1 MLINF
6 DNPQSP
12 VIILIENGL
21 DAGGFSGSR
30 ISEEEAVVGWFSC
43 QEGLCIFNEL
53 ILWNFIAYQVIQV
66 DMGNFR
72 NRHDFNLILC
82 GFVFQ
87 TEGFVKPQLSHT
99 VVLVKG
105 NHVFQKFFRC
115 DRICQKLA

>member
-53 ILWNFIAYQVIQV
+53 FLWNCVPEGRLCEAPAFPHRSPCKRQPCVPE
-66 DMGNFR
+66 
-72 NRHDFNLILC
+72 ILP
-82 GFVFQ
+82 V
-87 TEGFVKPQLSHT
+87 
-99 VVLVKG
+99 
-105 NHVFQKFFRC
+105 
-115 DRICQKLA
+115 